1 MAVQYLISQFQRTPD
16 RNAGVCKVSSETMNL
31 LKHEQLDKF
40 VLSID
45 NALKVVEMIHSLIK
59 NQSTLN
65 YNDLS
70 TLLNKLEDI
79 VNISVVTLTLGQ
91 DLINII
97 SDILE
102 SDSDLLPFTNM

>member
-1 MAVQYLISQFQRTPD
+1 
-16 RNAGVCKVSSETMNL
+16 
-31 LKHEQLDKF
+31 
-40 VLSID
+40 
-45 NALKVVEMIHSLIK
+45 MIHSLIK

-65 YNDLS
+65 YSDLS
-70 TLLNKLEDI
+70 TVLNKLEDI

>member
-16 RNAGVCKVSSETMNL
+16 HNAGVCKVSSETMNL
-31 LKHEQLDKF
+31 SKQDQLDKF
-40 VLSID
+40 LLSTD
-45 NALKVVEMIHSLIK
+45 NALEVVEMIHILIK

-65 YNDLS
+65 YSDLS
-70 TLLNKLEDI
+70 TVLNKLEDI
-79 VNISVVTLTLGQ
+79 VNISTVTLTLGQ

-97 SDILE
+97 SHMLE